1 MKKLILLLATIG
13 CLQNMAHALVQG
25 TIKPAP
31 ANSFTITIR
40 NSDPGTITGNFA
52 QYNAAI
58 RVAQTVPQPT
68 LTLTN
73 LLPVGSV
80 TVNLTYSSGGYTYY
94 NIVFEAGTSV
104 SNPVSLAQNVELDI
118 FSGTFSNG
126 SGSAQVDLVDTW
138 MFTDPTGLTHTGTG
152 ISQFTQFYVNIDPS
166 GPSGDA
172 TNYSAR
178 FYTNAQSTTAVNAAA
193 TSFVGLASVPLP
205 VNFSHIEVSKN
216 NSNAV
221 LTWGTA
227 IESNNAGFYIERSND
242 GKMFNSVG
250 YVASKAVNGNSN
262 EAQEYAFTDNR
273 PLAGVNYYRLKQMSK
288 DGQTLYSTIV
298 NVAFENSQT
307 VKIYPNPAIDRITV
321 EAAAVK
327 SITLY
332 NLLGQAVHAPVNY
345 GSSSHNV
352 ITSGLAKG
360 SYSVRIL
367 TENGTITQK
376 LILQ

>member
-1 MKKLILLLATIG
+1 MKRLILLLATIG
-13 CLQNMAHALVQG
+13 CLQNMANPLVQG
-25 TIKPAP
+25 TIKPSP
-31 ANSFTITIR
+31 ANSFKVTIR
-40 NSDPGTITGNFA
+40 NSDPGTIAGNMA
-52 QYNAAI
+52 QYNVAV

-68 LTLTN
+68 LSLTN
-73 LLPVGSV
+73 LLSVGTVS
-80 TVNLTYSSGGYTYY
+80 VNLTYTAAGYTYY
-94 NIVFEAGTSV
+94 NIVFEAGASV
-104 SNPVSLAQNVELDI
+104 TNPVSLPQNVELDI

-152 ISQFTQFYVNIDPS
+152 INQFTQFYVNIDPS

-178 FYTNAQSTTAVNAAA
+178 FYTNAQSTTAVNAPA
-193 TSFVGLASVPLP
+193 TSFVGLLGVPLA
-205 VNFSHIEVSKN
+205 VSFAHIDVVKN
-216 NSNAV
+216 NNSAM

-227 IESNNAGFYIERSND
+227 TENNNAGFYIERSND
-242 GKMFNSVG
+242 GKSFSSIG
-250 YVASKAVNGNSN
+250 YVSSKAAGGNST
-262 EAQEYAFTDNR
+262 EALEYGFNDER
-273 PLAGVNYYRLKQMSK
+273 PLAGVNYYRLKQAST
-288 DGQTLYSTIV
+288 DGNMLYSTIV
-298 NVAFENSQT
+298 NVAFEGSQN

-321 EAAAVK
+321 EADAVK
-327 SITLY
+327 TISLY
-332 NLLGQAVHAPVNY
+332 NMMGQAVNAPIQY

-367 TENGTITQK
+367 TGNGVMTQK